1 MKCRRGKHLIEPH
14 GFCHRIQHAPKAGL
28 QFLSV
33 GTVHHS
39 YHVVIFSGN
48 YRFNPR
54 DWSQSQARQHHVLFV
69 SASSGKDRY
78 SIYILRPIHKRKS
91 ECSGT
96 IGELRAGPWG

>member
-1 MKCRRGKHLIEPH
+1 VPTRKASHP
-14 GFCHRIQHAPKAGL
+14 APWFRPSHTSFAESRTA
-28 QFLSV
+28 FFSV

-39 YHVVIFSGN
+39 YHVVIFRGD
-48 YRFNPR
+48 YRFNPGN
-54 DWSQSQARQHHVLFV
+54 WSQTQARQHHVLFV